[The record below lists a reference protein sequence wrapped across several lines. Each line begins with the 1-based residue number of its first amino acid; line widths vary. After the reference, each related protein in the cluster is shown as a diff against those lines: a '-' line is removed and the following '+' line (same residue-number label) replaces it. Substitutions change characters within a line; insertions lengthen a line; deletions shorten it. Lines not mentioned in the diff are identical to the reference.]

1 MTCLIQFD
9 LELEGHS
16 SVNFNHMPLLYVLF
30 IKCLPQNYKII
41 INFLF

>member
-16 SVNFNHMPLLYVLF
+16 SVNFNHMSLLYVLLN
-30 IKCLPQNYKII
+30 CLPQNSKII
-41 INFLF
+41 INFLL